1 MSSFFFIGYNHIMA
15 DDQIKNLK
23 LPPHSIE
30 AEQSLLGGLL
40 IDNSALDQ
48 INDIV
53 SPKDFYRQ
61 DHRLIFTHINEIL
74 NLDNPADVITVAES
88 LEKKSELASVGGIAY
103 LGSLAENM
111 PSVANI
117 RGYAK
122 IIRDNSV
129 LRNLISVGSDIV
141 EGAFSPQGKDAQA
154 LLDEMEQKIFSI
166 AELQSNRLGYKD
178 FQTVIADVVRGL
190 EERGQN
196 PGAINDVSTGFTDLD
211 KLTTGLK
218 RGELII
224 IAGRPSM
231 GKTALAMNIAESCAL
246 KEQKSVAIFS
256 MEMGSEQI
264 ATRLLG
270 AVAKVDQNKMR
281 TGELDENDWSEIA
294 DALGVLNEAPLFIDE
309 GSALNS
315 YELRARARRLH
326 RSTEGGLGLIVVD
339 YIQLMSPLGNIG
351 ENRATEISEISRSL
365 KSLAKELNVPVI
377 ALSQLNRNVDSRPD
391 KRPQMSDL
399 RESGAIEQDADVIM
413 FIYREEAYNPETLD
427 KGIAEIILAKQ
438 RNGPTGDVRL
448 TWVGEYTRF
457 ENYAN
462 PGYESGSGY

>member
-1 MSSFFFIGYNHIMA
+1 MA
-15 DDQIKNLK
+15 DAQIENLK

-48 INDIV
+48 VGDTI
-53 SPKDFYRQ
+53 SSKDFYRQ
-61 DHRLIFTHINEIL
+61 DHRLIFIHINDLI
-74 NLDNPADVITVAES
+74 NSDNPADVVTVAES
-88 LEKKSELASVGGIAY
+88 LEKNSELASIGGISY

-122 IIRDNSV
+122 IIRDNSI
-129 LRNLISVGSDIV
+129 LRNLITVGSEIV
-141 EGAFSPQGKDAQA
+141 EGAFLPKGKDAQQ
-154 LLDEMEQKIFSI
+154 LLDEMEAKLFSI
-166 AELQSNRLGYKD
+166 AEAQSNRLGYKD
-178 FQTVIADVVRGL
+178 FQKVIADVVRNL
-190 EERGQN
+190 EARGQN
-196 PGAINDVSTGFTDLD
+196 PETVTGISTGFVDLD
-211 KLTTGLK
+211 NLTTGLHG
-218 RGELII
+218 GELVI

-231 GKTALAMNIAESCAL
+231 GKTALAMNIAESCAVDQN
-246 KEQKSVAIFS
+246 KAVAIFS

-264 ATRLLG
+264 VTRLLG
-270 AVAKVDQNKMR
+270 SVAKVDQQKMR
-281 TGELDENDWSEIA
+281 TGKMDDDDWAKIA
-294 DALGVLNEAPLFIDE
+294 NGLGRLNEAPLFIDE

-315 YELRARARRLH
+315 YELRARARRLD
-326 RSTEGGLGLIVVD
+326 RSTEGGLGLIIVD
-339 YIQLMSPLGNIG
+339 YIQLMSPLGGPQG

-365 KSLAKELNVPVI
+365 KSLAKELNIPVI

-413 FIYREEAYNPETLD
+413 FIYRQVVYSKDPADE
-427 KGIAEIILAKQ
+427 GIAEIIVAKQ
-438 RNGPTGDVRL
+438 RNGPIGDVKL
-448 TWVGEYTRF
+448 TFVGEYTRF

-462 PGYESGSGY
+462 PGYEAGY

>member
-1 MSSFFFIGYNHIMA
+1 MA
-15 DDQIKNLK
+15 DAQIENLK

-48 INDIV
+48 VGDTI
-53 SPKDFYRQ
+53 SSKDFYRQ
-61 DHRLIFTHINEIL
+61 DHRLIFIHINDLI
-74 NLDNPADVITVAES
+74 NSSNPADVVTVAES
-88 LEKKSELASVGGIAY
+88 LEKNSELASIGGISY

-122 IIRDNSV
+122 IIRDNSI
-129 LRNLISVGSDIV
+129 LRNLITVGSEIV
-141 EGAFSPQGKDAQA
+141 EGAFLPKGKDAQQ
-154 LLDEMEQKIFSI
+154 LLDEMEAKLFSI
-166 AELQSNRLGYKD
+166 AEAQSNRLGYKD
-178 FQTVIADVVRGL
+178 FQKVIADVVRNL

-196 PGAINDVSTGFTDLD
+196 PETVTGLSTGFVDLD
-211 KLTTGLK
+211 NLTTGLHG
-218 RGELII
+218 GELVI

-231 GKTALAMNIAESCAL
+231 GKTALAMNIAESCAVDQN
-246 KEQKSVAIFS
+246 KAVAIFS

-264 ATRLLG
+264 VTRLLG
-270 AVAKVDQNKMR
+270 SVAKVDQQKMR
-281 TGELDENDWSEIA
+281 TGKMDDDDWAKIA
-294 DALGVLNEAPLFIDE
+294 NGLGRLNEAPLFIDE

-315 YELRARARRLH
+315 YELRARARRLD

-339 YIQLMSPLGNIG
+339 YIQLMSPLGGPQG

-365 KSLAKELNVPVI
+365 KSLAKELNIPVV

-413 FIYREEAYNPETLD
+413 FIYRQIVYSKDPADE
-427 KGIAEIILAKQ
+427 GIAEIIVAKQ
-438 RNGPTGDVRL
+438 RSGPIKDIKL
-448 TWVGEYTRF
+448 TFVGEYTRF

-462 PGYESGSGY
+462 PGYEAGY

>member
-61 DHRLIFTHINEIL
+61 DHRLIFTHINEII
-74 NLDNPADVITVAES
+74 NLDSPADVITVAES

-270 AVAKVDQNKMR
+270 SVAKVNQNKMR
-281 TGELDENDWSEIA
+281 TGELDDNDWAEIA
-294 DALGVLNEAPLFIDE
+294 NALGVLNEAPLFIDE

-326 RSTEGGLGLIVVD
+326 RSTEGGLGLIIVD

-413 FIYREEAYNPETLD
+413 FIYREEVYNPETLD
-427 KGIAEIILAKQ
+427 KGIADIILAKQ
-438 RNGPTGDVRL
+438 RSGPIGDVRL
-448 TWVGEYTRF
+448 TFVGEYTRF

-462 PGYESGSGY
+462 PGYESGY

>member
-1 MSSFFFIGYNHIMA
+1 MA

-48 INDIV
+48 VGDTI
-53 SPKDFYRQ
+53 SSKDFYRQ
-61 DHRLIFTHINEIL
+61 DHRLIFIHINDLI
-74 NLDNPADVITVAES
+74 NSSNPADVVTVAES
-88 LEKKSELASVGGIAY
+88 LEKNSELASIGGISY

-122 IIRDNSV
+122 IIRDNSI
-129 LRNLISVGSDIV
+129 LRNLITVGSEIV
-141 EGAFSPQGKDAQA
+141 EGAFLPKGKDAQQ
-154 LLDEMEQKIFSI
+154 LLDEMEAKLFSI
-166 AELQSNRLGYKD
+166 AEAQSNRLGYKD
-178 FQTVIADVVRGL
+178 FQKVIADVVRNL

-196 PGAINDVSTGFTDLD
+196 PETVTGLSTGFVDLD
-211 KLTTGLK
+211 NLTTGLHG
-218 RGELII
+218 GELVI

-231 GKTALAMNIAESCAL
+231 GKTALAMNIAESCAVDQN
-246 KEQKSVAIFS
+246 KAVAIFS

-264 ATRLLG
+264 VTRLLG
-270 AVAKVDQNKMR
+270 SVAKVDQQKMR
-281 TGELDENDWSEIA
+281 TGKMNEDDWAKIA
-294 DALGVLNEAPLFIDE
+294 DGLGRLNEAPLFIDE

-315 YELRARARRLH
+315 YELRARARRLD

-339 YIQLMSPLGNIG
+339 YIQLMSPLGGPQG

-365 KSLAKELNVPVI
+365 KSLAKELNIPVV

-413 FIYREEAYNPETLD
+413 FIYRQVVYSKDPADE
-427 KGIAEIILAKQ
+427 GIAEIIVAKQ
-438 RNGPTGDVRL
+438 RNGPIGDVKL
-448 TWVGEYTRF
+448 TFVGEHTRF

-462 PGYESGSGY
+462 PGYEAGY

>member
-1 MSSFFFIGYNHIMA
+1 MA

-48 INDIV
+48 VGDTI
-53 SPKDFYRQ
+53 SSKDFYRQ
-61 DHRLIFTHINEIL
+61 DHRLIFIHINDLI
-74 NLDNPADVITVAES
+74 NSDNPADVVTVAES
-88 LEKKSELASVGGIAY
+88 LEKNSELASIGRISY

-122 IIRDNSV
+122 IIRDNSI
-129 LRNLISVGSDIV
+129 LRNLITVGSEIV
-141 EGAFSPQGKDAQA
+141 EGAFLPKGKDAQQ
-154 LLDEMEQKIFSI
+154 LLDEMEAKLFSI
-166 AELQSNRLGYKD
+166 AEAQSNRLGYKD
-178 FQTVIADVVRGL
+178 FQKVIADVVRNL

-196 PGAINDVSTGFTDLD
+196 PETVTGLSTGFVDLD
-211 KLTTGLK
+211 NLTTGLHG
-218 RGELII
+218 GELVI

-231 GKTALAMNIAESCAL
+231 GKTALAMNIAESCAVDQN
-246 KEQKSVAIFS
+246 KAVAIFS

-264 ATRLLG
+264 VTRLLG
-270 AVAKVDQNKMR
+270 SVAKVDQQKMR
-281 TGELDENDWSEIA
+281 TGKMNEDDWAKIA
-294 DALGVLNEAPLFIDE
+294 DGLGRLNEAPLFIDE

-315 YELRARARRLH
+315 YELRARARRLD
-326 RSTEGGLGLIVVD
+326 RSIEGGLGLIIVD
-339 YIQLMSPLGNIG
+339 YIQLMSPLGGPQG

-365 KSLAKELNVPVI
+365 KSLAKELNIPVV

-413 FIYREEAYNPETLD
+413 FIYRQVVYSKDPADE
-427 KGIAEIILAKQ
+427 GIAEIIVAKQ
-438 RNGPTGDVRL
+438 RNGPIADIKL
-448 TWVGEYTRF
+448 TFVGEHTRF

-462 PGYESGSGY
+462 PGYEAGY

>member
-1 MSSFFFIGYNHIMA
+1 MA

-48 INDIV
+48 VGDTI
-53 SPKDFYRQ
+53 SSKDFYRQ
-61 DHRLIFTHINEIL
+61 DHRLIFIHINDLI
-74 NLDNPADVITVAES
+74 NSDNPADVVTVAES
-88 LEKKSELASVGGIAY
+88 LEKNSELASIGGISY

-122 IIRDNSV
+122 IIRDNSI
-129 LRNLISVGSDIV
+129 LRNLITVGSEIV
-141 EGAFSPQGKDAQA
+141 EGAFLPKGKDAQQ
-154 LLDEMEQKIFSI
+154 LLDEMEAKLFSI
-166 AELQSNRLGYKD
+166 AEAQSNRLGYKD
-178 FQTVIADVVRGL
+178 FQKVIADVVRNL

-196 PGAINDVSTGFTDLD
+196 PETVTGLSTGFVDLD
-211 KLTTGLK
+211 NLTTGLHG
-218 RGELII
+218 GELVI

-231 GKTALAMNIAESCAL
+231 GKTALAMNIAESCAVDQN
-246 KEQKSVAIFS
+246 KAVAIFS

-264 ATRLLG
+264 VTRLLG
-270 AVAKVDQNKMR
+270 SVAKVDQQKMR
-281 TGELDENDWSEIA
+281 TGKMNEDDWAKIA
-294 DALGVLNEAPLFIDE
+294 DGLGRLNEAPLFIDE

-315 YELRARARRLH
+315 YELRARARRLD
-326 RSTEGGLGLIVVD
+326 RSIEGGLGLIVVD
-339 YIQLMSPLGNIG
+339 YIQLMSPLGGPQG

-365 KSLAKELNVPVI
+365 KSLAKELNIPVI

-413 FIYREEAYNPETLD
+413 FIYRQIVYSKDPADE
-427 KGIAEIILAKQ
+427 GIAEIIVAKQ
-438 RNGPTGDVRL
+438 RSGPIEDIKL
-448 TWVGEYTRF
+448 TFVGEHTRF

-462 PGYESGSGY
+462 PGYEAGY

>member
-1 MSSFFFIGYNHIMA
+1 MA
-15 DDQIKNLK
+15 DAQIENLK

-48 INDIV
+48 VGDTI
-53 SPKDFYRQ
+53 SSKDFYRQ
-61 DHRLIFTHINEIL
+61 DHRLIFIHINDLI
-74 NLDNPADVITVAES
+74 NSDNPADVVTVAES
-88 LEKKSELASVGGIAY
+88 LEKNSELASIGGISY

-122 IIRDNSV
+122 IIRDNSI
-129 LRNLISVGSDIV
+129 LRNLITVGSEIV
-141 EGAFSPQGKDAQA
+141 EGAFLPKGKDAQQ
-154 LLDEMEQKIFSI
+154 LLDEMEAKLFSI
-166 AELQSNRLGYKD
+166 AEAQSNRLGYKD
-178 FQTVIADVVRGL
+178 FQKVIADVVRNL

-196 PGAINDVSTGFTDLD
+196 PETVTGLSTGFVDLD
-211 KLTTGLK
+211 NLTTGLHG
-218 RGELII
+218 GELVI

-231 GKTALAMNIAESCAL
+231 GKTALAMNIAESCAVDQN
-246 KEQKSVAIFS
+246 KAVAIFS

-264 ATRLLG
+264 VTRLLG
-270 AVAKVDQNKMR
+270 SVAKVDQQKMR
-281 TGELDENDWSEIA
+281 TGKMDEDDWAKIA
-294 DALGVLNEAPLFIDE
+294 DGLGRLNEAPLFIDE

-315 YELRARARRLH
+315 YELRARARRLD

-339 YIQLMSPLGNIG
+339 YIQLMSPLGGPQG

-365 KSLAKELNVPVI
+365 KSLAKELNIPVV

-413 FIYREEAYNPETLD
+413 FIYRQVVYSKDPADE
-427 KGIAEIILAKQ
+427 GIAEIIVAKQ
-438 RNGPTGDVRL
+438 RNGPIGDVKL
-448 TWVGEYTRF
+448 TFVGEHTRF

-462 PGYESGSGY
+462 PGYEAGY

>member
-1 MSSFFFIGYNHIMA
+1 MA
-15 DDQIKNLK
+15 DAQIENLK

-48 INDIV
+48 VGDTI
-53 SPKDFYRQ
+53 SSKDFYRQ
-61 DHRLIFTHINEIL
+61 DHRLIFIHINDLI
-74 NLDNPADVITVAES
+74 NSDNPADVITVAES
-88 LEKKSELASVGGIAY
+88 LEKNSELASIGGISY

-122 IIRDNSV
+122 IIRDNSI
-129 LRNLISVGSDIV
+129 LRNLITVGSEIV
-141 EGAFSPQGKDAQA
+141 EGAFLPKGKDAQQ
-154 LLDEMEQKIFSI
+154 LLDEMEAKLFSI
-166 AELQSNRLGYKD
+166 AEAQSNRLGYKD
-178 FQTVIADVVRGL
+178 FQKVIADVVRNL

-196 PGAINDVSTGFTDLD
+196 PETVTGLSTGFVDLD
-211 KLTTGLK
+211 NLTTGLHG
-218 RGELII
+218 GELVI

-231 GKTALAMNIAESCAL
+231 GKTALAMNIAESCAVDQN
-246 KEQKSVAIFS
+246 KAVAIFS

-264 ATRLLG
+264 VTRLLG
-270 AVAKVDQNKMR
+270 SVAKVDQQKMR
-281 TGELDENDWSEIA
+281 TGKMDDDDWAKIA
-294 DALGVLNEAPLFIDE
+294 DGLGRLNEAPLFIDE

-315 YELRARARRLH
+315 YELRARARRLD
-326 RSTEGGLGLIVVD
+326 RSTERGLGLIVVD
-339 YIQLMSPLGNIG
+339 YIQLMSPLGGPQG

-365 KSLAKELNVPVI
+365 KSLAKELNIPVV

-413 FIYREEAYNPETLD
+413 FIYRQVVYSKDPADE
-427 KGIAEIILAKQ
+427 GIAEIIVAKQ
-438 RNGPTGDVRL
+438 RNGPIGDVKL
-448 TWVGEYTRF
+448 TFVGEYTRF

-462 PGYESGSGY
+462 PGYEAGY

>member
-1 MSSFFFIGYNHIMA
+1 MA
-15 DDQIKNLK
+15 DAQIENLK

-48 INDIV
+48 VGDTI
-53 SPKDFYRQ
+53 SSKDFYRQ
-61 DHRLIFTHINEIL
+61 DHRLIFIHINDLI
-74 NLDNPADVITVAES
+74 NSDNPADVVTVAES
-88 LEKKSELASVGGIAY
+88 LEKNSELASVGGISY

-122 IIRDNSV
+122 IIRDNSI
-129 LRNLISVGSDIV
+129 LRNLITVGSEIV
-141 EGAFSPQGKDAQA
+141 EGAFLPKGKDAQQ
-154 LLDEMEQKIFSI
+154 LLDEMEAKLFSI
-166 AELQSNRLGYKD
+166 AEAQSNRLGYKD
-178 FQTVIADVVRGL
+178 FQKVIADVVRNL
-190 EERGQN
+190 EARGQN
-196 PGAINDVSTGFTDLD
+196 PETVTGISTGFVDLD
-211 KLTTGLK
+211 NLTTGLHG
-218 RGELII
+218 GELVI

-231 GKTALAMNIAESCAL
+231 GKTALAMNIAESCAVDQN
-246 KEQKSVAIFS
+246 KAVAIFS

-264 ATRLLG
+264 VTRLLG
-270 AVAKVDQNKMR
+270 SVAKVDQQKMR
-281 TGELDENDWSEIA
+281 TGKMDDDDWAKIA
-294 DALGVLNEAPLFIDE
+294 NGLGRLNEAPLFIDE

-315 YELRARARRLH
+315 YELRARARRLD

-339 YIQLMSPLGNIG
+339 YIQLMSPLGGPQG

-365 KSLAKELNVPVI
+365 KSLAKELNLPVV

-413 FIYREEAYNPETLD
+413 FIYRQVVYSKDPADE
-427 KGIAEIILAKQ
+427 GIAEIIVAKQ
-438 RNGPTGDVRL
+438 RNGPIGDVKL
-448 TWVGEYTRF
+448 TFVGEYTRF

-462 PGYESGSGY
+462 PGYEAGY

>member
-1 MSSFFFIGYNHIMA
+1 MA
-15 DDQIKNLK
+15 DAQIENLK

-48 INDIV
+48 VGDTI
-53 SPKDFYRQ
+53 SSKDFYRQ
-61 DHRLIFTHINEIL
+61 DHRLIFIHINDLI
-74 NLDNPADVITVAES
+74 NSDNPADVVTVAES
-88 LEKKSELASVGGIAY
+88 LEKNSELASIGGISY

-122 IIRDNSV
+122 IIRDNSI
-129 LRNLISVGSDIV
+129 LRNLITVGSEIV
-141 EGAFSPQGKDAQA
+141 EGAFLPKGKDAQQ
-154 LLDEMEQKIFSI
+154 LLDEMEAKLFSI
-166 AELQSNRLGYKD
+166 AEAQSNRLGYKD
-178 FQTVIADVVRGL
+178 FQKVIADVVRNL

-196 PGAINDVSTGFTDLD
+196 PETVTGLSTGFVDLD
-211 KLTTGLK
+211 NLTTGLHG
-218 RGELII
+218 GELVI

-231 GKTALAMNIAESCAL
+231 GKTALAMNIAESCAVDQN
-246 KEQKSVAIFS
+246 KAVAIFS

-264 ATRLLG
+264 VTRLLG
-270 AVAKVDQNKMR
+270 SVAKVDQQKMR
-281 TGELDENDWSEIA
+281 TGKMDDDDWAKIA
-294 DALGVLNEAPLFIDE
+294 NGLGRLNEAPLFIDE

-315 YELRARARRLH
+315 YELRARARRLD

-339 YIQLMSPLGNIG
+339 YIQLMSPLGGPQG

-365 KSLAKELNVPVI
+365 KSLAKELNIPVV

-413 FIYREEAYNPETLD
+413 FIYRQVVYSKDPADE
-427 KGIAEIILAKQ
+427 GIAEIIVAKQ
-438 RNGPTGDVRL
+438 RNGPIGDIKL
-448 TWVGEYTRF
+448 TFVGEHTRF

-462 PGYESGSGY
+462 PGYEAGY

>member
-1 MSSFFFIGYNHIMA
+1 MA
-15 DDQIKNLK
+15 DAQIENLK

-48 INDIV
+48 VGDTI
-53 SPKDFYRQ
+53 SSKDFYRQ
-61 DHRLIFTHINEIL
+61 DHRLIFIHINDLI
-74 NLDNPADVITVAES
+74 NSDNPADVVTVAES
-88 LEKKSELASVGGIAY
+88 LEKNSELASIGGISY

-122 IIRDNSV
+122 IIRDNSI
-129 LRNLISVGSDIV
+129 LRNLITVGSEIV
-141 EGAFSPQGKDAQA
+141 EGAFLPKGKDAQQ
-154 LLDEMEQKIFSI
+154 LLDEMEAKLFSI
-166 AELQSNRLGYKD
+166 AEAQSNRLGYKD
-178 FQTVIADVVRGL
+178 FQKVIADVVRNL

-196 PGAINDVSTGFTDLD
+196 PETVTGISTGFVDLD
-211 KLTTGLK
+211 NLTTGLHG
-218 RGELII
+218 GELVI

-231 GKTALAMNIAESCAL
+231 GKTALAMNIAESCAVDQN
-246 KEQKSVAIFS
+246 KAVAIFS

-264 ATRLLG
+264 VTRLLG
-270 AVAKVDQNKMR
+270 SVAKVDQQKMR
-281 TGELDENDWSEIA
+281 TGKMDDDDWAKIA
-294 DALGVLNEAPLFIDE
+294 NGLGRLNEAPLFIDE

-315 YELRARARRLH
+315 YELRARARRLD
-326 RSTEGGLGLIVVD
+326 RSIEGGLGLIVVD
-339 YIQLMSPLGNIG
+339 YIQLMSPLGGPQG

-365 KSLAKELNVPVI
+365 KSLAKELNIPVV

-391 KRPQMSDL
+391 KIPQMSDL

-413 FIYREEAYNPETLD
+413 FIYRQVVYSKDPADE
-427 KGIAEIILAKQ
+427 GIAEIIVAKQ
-438 RNGPTGDVRL
+438 RNGPIGDVKL
-448 TWVGEYTRF
+448 TFVGEHTRF

-462 PGYESGSGY
+462 PGYDEAGY

>member
-1 MSSFFFIGYNHIMA
+1 MA
-15 DDQIKNLK
+15 DAQIENLK

-48 INDIV
+48 VGDTI
-53 SPKDFYRQ
+53 SSKDFYRQ
-61 DHRLIFTHINEIL
+61 DHRLIFIHINDLI
-74 NLDNPADVITVAES
+74 NSDNPADVVTVAES
-88 LEKKSELASVGGIAY
+88 LEKNSELASIGGISY

-122 IIRDNSV
+122 IIRDNSI
-129 LRNLISVGSDIV
+129 LRNLITVGSEIV
-141 EGAFSPQGKDAQA
+141 EGAFLPKGKDAQQ
-154 LLDEMEQKIFSI
+154 LLDEMEAKLFSI
-166 AELQSNRLGYKD
+166 AEAQSNRLGYKD
-178 FQTVIADVVRGL
+178 FQKVIADVVRNL

-196 PGAINDVSTGFTDLD
+196 PETVTGLSTGFVDLD
-211 KLTTGLK
+211 NLTTGLHG
-218 RGELII
+218 GELVI

-231 GKTALAMNIAESCAL
+231 GKTALAMNIAESCAVDQN
-246 KEQKSVAIFS
+246 KAVAIFS

-264 ATRLLG
+264 VTRLLG
-270 AVAKVDQNKMR
+270 SVAKVDQQKMR
-281 TGELDENDWSEIA
+281 TGKMDDDDWAKIA
-294 DALGVLNEAPLFIDE
+294 NGLGRLNEAPIFIDE

-315 YELRARARRLH
+315 YELRARARRLD
-326 RSTEGGLGLIVVD
+326 RSIEGGLGLIVVD
-339 YIQLMSPLGNIG
+339 YIQLMSPLGGPQG

-365 KSLAKELNVPVI
+365 KSLAKELNIPVV

-391 KRPQMSDL
+391 KIPQMSDL

-413 FIYREEAYNPETLD
+413 FIYRQVVYSKDPADE
-427 KGIAEIILAKQ
+427 GIAEIIVAKQ
-438 RNGPTGDVRL
+438 RNGPIADIKL
-448 TWVGEYTRF
+448 TFVGEHTRF

-462 PGYESGSGY
+462 PGYDEAGY

>member
-1 MSSFFFIGYNHIMA
+1 MA

-48 INDIV
+48 VGDTI
-53 SPKDFYRQ
+53 SSKDFYRQ
-61 DHRLIFTHINEIL
+61 DHRLIFIHINDLI
-74 NLDNPADVITVAES
+74 NSDNPADVVTVAES
-88 LEKKSELASVGGIAY
+88 LEKNSELASIGGISY

-122 IIRDNSV
+122 IIRDNSI
-129 LRNLISVGSDIV
+129 LRNLITVGSEIV
-141 EGAFSPQGKDAQA
+141 EGAFLPKGKDAQQ
-154 LLDEMEQKIFSI
+154 LLDEMEAKLFSI
-166 AELQSNRLGYKD
+166 AEAQSNRLGYKD
-178 FQTVIADVVRGL
+178 FQKVIADVVRNL

-196 PGAINDVSTGFTDLD
+196 PETVTGLSTGFVDLD
-211 KLTTGLK
+211 NLTTGLHG
-218 RGELII
+218 GELVI

-231 GKTALAMNIAESCAL
+231 GKTALAMNIAESCAVDQN
-246 KEQKSVAIFS
+246 KAVAIFS

-264 ATRLLG
+264 VTRLLG
-270 AVAKVDQNKMR
+270 SVAKVDQQKMR
-281 TGELDENDWSEIA
+281 TGKMDDDDWAKIA
-294 DALGVLNEAPLFIDE
+294 NGLGRLNEAPLFIDE

-315 YELRARARRLH
+315 YELRARARRLD
-326 RSTEGGLGLIVVD
+326 RSIEGGLGLIVVD
-339 YIQLMSPLGNIG
+339 YIQLMSALGGQQG

-365 KSLAKELNVPVI
+365 KSLAKELNVPVV

-413 FIYREEAYNPETLD
+413 FIYRDEVYNPDSAD

-438 RNGPTGDVRL
+438 RSGPIGTVKL
-448 TWVGEYTRF
+448 TFVGEFTRF

-462 PGYESGSGY
+462 PGYESPGY

>member
-1 MSSFFFIGYNHIMA
+1 MA

-23 LPPHSIE
+23 LPPHSVE

-48 INDIV
+48 VADTI
-53 SPKDFYRQ
+53 SSKDFYRQ
-61 DHRLIFTHINEIL
+61 DHRQIFIHIINLINSS
-74 NLDNPADVITVAES
+74 NPADVITVAES
-88 LEKKSELASVGGIAY
+88 LEKNSELTSAGGIAY

-122 IIRDNSV
+122 IIRDNSI
-129 LRNLISVGSDIV
+129 LRNLITVGSDIV
-141 EGAFSPQGKDAQA
+141 EGAFLPKGKDAQQ
-154 LLDEMEQKIFSI
+154 LLDEMEAKLFAI
-166 AELQSNRLGYKD
+166 AESESNRLGYKD
-178 FQTVIADVVRGL
+178 FQAVIAQVVRDL

-196 PGAINDVSTGFTDLD
+196 PGTVTGLSTGFTDLD
-211 KLTTGLK
+211 NLTTGLHG
-218 RGELII
+218 GELII
-224 IAGRPSM
+224 VAGRPSM
-231 GKTALAMNIAESCAL
+231 GKTALAMNIAEACGVDQNKA
-246 KEQKSVAIFS
+246 VAIFS

-264 ATRLLG
+264 VTRLLG
-270 AVAKVDQNKMR
+270 AVSKVNQQKMR
-281 TGELDENDWSEIA
+281 TGKMDDDDWAKIA
-294 DALGVLNEAPLFIDE
+294 DGLGRLNEAPLFIDE

-339 YIQLMSPLGNIG
+339 YIQLMSALGGQQG

-365 KSLAKELNVPVI
+365 KSLAKELNVPVV

-413 FIYREEAYNPETLD
+413 FIYRDEVYNPESAD

-438 RNGPTGDVRL
+438 RSGPIGTVKL
-448 TWVGEYTRF
+448 TFVGEFTRF

-462 PGYESGSGY
+462 PGYESPGY

>member
-1 MSSFFFIGYNHIMA
+1 MA
-15 DDQIKNLK
+15 DAQIENLK

-48 INDIV
+48 VGDTI
-53 SPKDFYRQ
+53 SSKDFYRQ
-61 DHRLIFTHINEIL
+61 DHRLIFIHINDLI
-74 NLDNPADVITVAES
+74 NLDNPADVVTVAES
-88 LEKKSELASVGGIAY
+88 LEKNSELASIGGISY

-122 IIRDNSV
+122 IIRDNSI
-129 LRNLISVGSDIV
+129 LRNLITVGSEIV
-141 EGAFSPQGKDAQA
+141 EGAFLPKGKDAQQ
-154 LLDEMEQKIFSI
+154 LLDEMEAKLFSI
-166 AELQSNRLGYKD
+166 AEAQSNRLGYKD
-178 FQTVIADVVRGL
+178 FQKVITDVVRNL
-190 EERGQN
+190 EARGQN
-196 PGAINDVSTGFTDLD
+196 PETVTGLSTGFVDLD
-211 KLTTGLK
+211 NLTTGLHG
-218 RGELII
+218 GELVI

-231 GKTALAMNIAESCAL
+231 GKTALAMNIAESCAVDQN
-246 KEQKSVAIFS
+246 KAVAIFS

-264 ATRLLG
+264 VTRLLG
-270 AVAKVDQNKMR
+270 SVAKVDQQKMR
-281 TGELDENDWSEIA
+281 TGKMDDDDWAKIA
-294 DALGVLNEAPLFIDE
+294 NGLGRLNEAPLFIDE

-315 YELRARARRLH
+315 YELRARARRLD
-326 RSTEGGLGLIVVD
+326 RSIEGGLGLIVVD
-339 YIQLMSPLGNIG
+339 YIQLMSPLGGPQG

-365 KSLAKELNVPVI
+365 KSLAKELNIPVV

-413 FIYREEAYNPETLD
+413 FIYRQVVYSKDPADE
-427 KGIAEIILAKQ
+427 GIAEIIVAKQ
-438 RNGPTGDVRL
+438 RNGPIGDVKL
-448 TWVGEYTRF
+448 TFVGEYTRF

-462 PGYESGSGY
+462 PGYEAGY

>member
-1 MSSFFFIGYNHIMA
+1 MA
-15 DDQIKNLK
+15 DAQIENLK

-48 INDIV
+48 VGDTI
-53 SPKDFYRQ
+53 SSKDFYRQ
-61 DHRLIFTHINEIL
+61 DHRLIFIHINDLI
-74 NLDNPADVITVAES
+74 NLDNPADVVTVAES
-88 LEKKSELASVGGIAY
+88 LEKNSELASIGGISY

-122 IIRDNSV
+122 IIRDNSI
-129 LRNLISVGSDIV
+129 LRNLITVGSEIV
-141 EGAFSPQGKDAQA
+141 EGAFLPKGKDAQQ
-154 LLDEMEQKIFSI
+154 LLDEMEAKLFSI
-166 AELQSNRLGYKD
+166 AEAQSNRLGYKD
-178 FQTVIADVVRGL
+178 FQKVIADVVRNL

-196 PGAINDVSTGFTDLD
+196 PETVTGLSTGFVDLD
-211 KLTTGLK
+211 NLTTGLHG
-218 RGELII
+218 GELVI

-231 GKTALAMNIAESCAL
+231 GKTALAMNIAESCAVDQN
-246 KEQKSVAIFS
+246 KAVAIFS

-264 ATRLLG
+264 VTRLLG
-270 AVAKVDQNKMR
+270 SVAKVDQQKMR
-281 TGELDENDWSEIA
+281 TGKMDDDDWAKIA
-294 DALGVLNEAPLFIDE
+294 NGLGRLNEAPLFIDE

-315 YELRARARRLH
+315 YELRARARRLD

-339 YIQLMSPLGNIG
+339 YIQLMSPLGGPQG

-365 KSLAKELNVPVI
+365 KSLAKELNIPVV

-413 FIYREEAYNPETLD
+413 FIYRQVVYSKDPADE
-427 KGIAEIILAKQ
+427 GIAEIIVAKQ
-438 RNGPTGDVRL
+438 RNGPIGDVKL
-448 TWVGEYTRF
+448 TFVGEYTRF

-462 PGYESGSGY
+462 PGYEAGY

>member
-1 MSSFFFIGYNHIMA
+1 MA
-15 DDQIKNLK
+15 DAQIENLK

-48 INDIV
+48 VGDTI
-53 SPKDFYRQ
+53 SSKDFYRQ
-61 DHRLIFTHINEIL
+61 DHRLIFIHINDLI
-74 NLDNPADVITVAES
+74 NSDSPADVVTVAES
-88 LEKKSELASVGGIAY
+88 LEKNSELASIGGISY

-122 IIRDNSV
+122 IIRDNSI
-129 LRNLISVGSDIV
+129 LRNLITVGSEIV
-141 EGAFSPQGKDAQA
+141 EGAFLPKGKDAQQ
-154 LLDEMEQKIFSI
+154 LLDEMEAKLFSI
-166 AELQSNRLGYKD
+166 AEAQSNRLGYKD
-178 FQTVIADVVRGL
+178 FQKVIADVVRNL

-196 PGAINDVSTGFTDLD
+196 PETVTGISTGFVDLD
-211 KLTTGLK
+211 NLTTGLHG
-218 RGELII
+218 GELVI

-231 GKTALAMNIAESCAL
+231 GKTALAMNIAESCAVDQN
-246 KEQKSVAIFS
+246 KAVAIFS

-264 ATRLLG
+264 VTRLLG
-270 AVAKVDQNKMR
+270 SVAKVDQQKMR
-281 TGELDENDWSEIA
+281 TGKMDDDDWAKIA
-294 DALGVLNEAPLFIDE
+294 NGLGRLNEAPLFIDE

-315 YELRARARRLH
+315 YELRARARRLD
-326 RSTEGGLGLIVVD
+326 RSIEGGLGLIVVD
-339 YIQLMSPLGNIG
+339 YIQLMSPLGGPQG

-365 KSLAKELNVPVI
+365 KSLAKELNIPVV

-413 FIYREEAYNPETLD
+413 FIYRQVVYSKDPADE
-427 KGIAEIILAKQ
+427 GIAEIIVAKQ
-438 RNGPTGDVRL
+438 RNGPIGDVKL
-448 TWVGEYTRF
+448 TFVGEYTRF

-462 PGYESGSGY
+462 PGYEAGY

>member
-1 MSSFFFIGYNHIMA
+1 MA
-15 DDQIKNLK
+15 DAQIENLK

-48 INDIV
+48 VGDTI
-53 SPKDFYRQ
+53 SSKDFYRQ
-61 DHRLIFTHINEIL
+61 DHRLIFIHINDLI
-74 NLDNPADVITVAES
+74 NSDNPADVVTVAES
-88 LEKKSELASVGGIAY
+88 LEKNSELASIGGISY

-122 IIRDNSV
+122 IIRDNSI
-129 LRNLISVGSDIV
+129 LRNLITVGSEIV
-141 EGAFSPQGKDAQA
+141 EGAFLPKGKDAQQ
-154 LLDEMEQKIFSI
+154 LLDEMEAKLFSI
-166 AELQSNRLGYKD
+166 AEAQSNRLGYKD
-178 FQTVIADVVRGL
+178 FQKVIADVVRNL

-196 PGAINDVSTGFTDLD
+196 PETVTGISTGFVDLD
-211 KLTTGLK
+211 NLTTGLHG
-218 RGELII
+218 GELVI

-231 GKTALAMNIAESCAL
+231 GKTALAMNIAESCAVDQN
-246 KEQKSVAIFS
+246 KAVAIFS

-264 ATRLLG
+264 VTRLLG
-270 AVAKVDQNKMR
+270 SVAKVDQQKMR
-281 TGELDENDWSEIA
+281 TGKMNEDDWAKIA
-294 DALGVLNEAPLFIDE
+294 NGLGRLNEAPIFIDE

-315 YELRARARRLH
+315 YELRARARRLD

-339 YIQLMSPLGNIG
+339 YIQLMSPLGGPQG

-365 KSLAKELNVPVI
+365 KSLAKELNIPVV

-413 FIYREEAYNPETLD
+413 FIYRQVVYSKDPADE
-427 KGIAEIILAKQ
+427 GIAEIIVAKQ
-438 RNGPTGDVRL
+438 RSGPIEDIKL
-448 TWVGEYTRF
+448 TFVGEHTRF

-462 PGYESGSGY
+462 PGYEAGY

>member
-1 MSSFFFIGYNHIMA
+1 MA
-15 DDQIKNLK
+15 DAQIENLK

-48 INDIV
+48 VGDTI
-53 SPKDFYRQ
+53 SSKDFYRQ
-61 DHRLIFTHINEIL
+61 DHRLIFIHINDLI
-74 NLDNPADVITVAES
+74 NSDNPADVVTVAES
-88 LEKKSELASVGGIAY
+88 LEKNSELASIGGISY

-122 IIRDNSV
+122 IIRDNSI
-129 LRNLISVGSDIV
+129 LRNLITVGSEIV
-141 EGAFSPQGKDAQA
+141 EGAFLPKGKDAQQ
-154 LLDEMEQKIFSI
+154 LLDEMEAKLFSI
-166 AELQSNRLGYKD
+166 AEAQSNRLGYKD
-178 FQTVIADVVRGL
+178 FQKVIADVVRNL

-196 PGAINDVSTGFTDLD
+196 PETVTGISTGFVDLD
-211 KLTTGLK
+211 NLTTGLHG
-218 RGELII
+218 GELVI

-231 GKTALAMNIAESCAL
+231 GKTALAMNIAESCAVDQN
-246 KEQKSVAIFS
+246 KAVAIFS

-264 ATRLLG
+264 VTRLLG
-270 AVAKVDQNKMR
+270 SVAKVDQQKMR
-281 TGELDENDWSEIA
+281 TGKMDDDDWAKIA
-294 DALGVLNEAPLFIDE
+294 NGLGRLNEAPIFIDE

-315 YELRARARRLH
+315 YELRARARRLD

-339 YIQLMSPLGNIG
+339 YIQLMSPLGGPQG

-365 KSLAKELNVPVI
+365 KSLAKELNIPVV

-413 FIYREEAYNPETLD
+413 FIYRQVVYSKDPADE
-427 KGIAEIILAKQ
+427 GIAEIIVAKQ
-438 RNGPTGDVRL
+438 RSGPIEDIKL
-448 TWVGEYTRF
+448 TFVGEHTRF

-462 PGYESGSGY
+462 PGYEAGY

>member
-1 MSSFFFIGYNHIMA
+1 
-15 DDQIKNLK
+15 
-23 LPPHSIE
+23 
-30 AEQSLLGGLL
+30 
-40 IDNSALDQ
+40 
-48 INDIV
+48 
-53 SPKDFYRQ
+53 
-61 DHRLIFTHINEIL
+61 
-74 NLDNPADVITVAES
+74 
-88 LEKKSELASVGGIAY
+88 
-103 LGSLAENM
+103 M

-154 LLDEMEQKIFSI
+154 LLDEMEQKLFSI
-166 AELQSNRLGYKD
+166 AELESNRLGYKD
-178 FQTVIADVVRGL
+178 FQTVIADVVRSL
-190 EERGQN
+190 EEKGQN

-246 KEQKSVAIFS
+246 KEKKSVAIFS

-270 AVAKVDQNKMR
+270 SVAKVNQNKMR
-281 TGELDENDWSEIA
+281 TGELDENDWTEIA
-294 DALGVLNEAPLFIDE
+294 DALGKLNEAPLFIDE

-326 RSTEGGLGLIVVD
+326 RSTEGGLGLIIVD
-339 YIQLMSPLGNIG
+339 YIQLMSPLGNING
-351 ENRATEISEISRSL
+351 ENRATEISEVSRSL

-413 FIYREEAYNPETLD
+413 FIYREEVYNPDTLD
-427 KGIAEIILAKQ
+427 KGIADIILAKQ
-438 RNGPTGDVRL
+438 RSGPIGDVRL
-448 TWVGEYTRF
+448 TFVGEYTRF

-462 PGYESGSGY
+462 PGYESGY

>member
-1 MSSFFFIGYNHIMA
+1 MA

-40 IDNSALDQ
+40 IDNTALDQ
-48 INDIV
+48 VADTI
-53 SPKDFYRQ
+53 SSKDFYRQ
-61 DHRLIFTHINEIL
+61 DHRLIFIHIT
-74 NLDNPADVITVAES
+74 NLVNISSPADVITVAES
-88 LEKKSELASVGGIAY
+88 LEKNSELASTGGIAY
-103 LGSLAENM
+103 LGNLAENM

-122 IIRDNSV
+122 IIRDNSI
-129 LRNLISVGSDIV
+129 LRNLITVGSDIV
-141 EGAFSPQGKDAQA
+141 EGAFLPKGKDAQQ
-154 LLDEMEQKIFSI
+154 LLDEMEAKLFAI
-166 AELQSNRLGYKD
+166 AESESNRLGYKD
-178 FQTVIADVVRGL
+178 FQAVIAQVVRDL

-196 PGAINDVSTGFTDLD
+196 PGTVTGLSTGFTDLD
-211 KLTTGLK
+211 NLTTGLHG
-218 RGELII
+218 GELVIV
-224 IAGRPSM
+224 AGRPSM
-231 GKTALAMNIAESCAL
+231 GKTALAMNIAEACGVDQNKA
-246 KEQKSVAIFS
+246 VAIFS

-264 ATRLLG
+264 VTRLLG
-270 AVAKVDQNKMR
+270 AVSKVNQQKMR
-281 TGELDENDWSEIA
+281 TGKMDEDDWAKIA
-294 DALGVLNEAPLFIDE
+294 DGLGRLNEAPLFIDE

-339 YIQLMSPLGNIG
+339 YIQLMSALGGQG

-365 KSLAKELNVPVI
+365 KSLAKELNVPVV

-413 FIYREEAYNPETLD
+413 FIYRDEVYNPDSPD

-438 RNGPTGDVRL
+438 RSGPIGTVKL
-448 TWVGEYTRF
+448 TFVGEFTRF

-462 PGYESGSGY
+462 PGYESGY

>member
-1 MSSFFFIGYNHIMA
+1 MA
-15 DDQIKNLK
+15 DAQIENLK

-48 INDIV
+48 VGDTI
-53 SPKDFYRQ
+53 SSKDFYRQ
-61 DHRLIFTHINEIL
+61 DHRLIFIHINDLI
-74 NLDNPADVITVAES
+74 NSSNPADVVTVAES
-88 LEKKSELASVGGIAY
+88 LEKNSELASIGGISY

-122 IIRDNSV
+122 IIRDNSI
-129 LRNLISVGSDIV
+129 LRNLITVGSEIV
-141 EGAFSPQGKDAQA
+141 EGAFLPKGKDAQQ
-154 LLDEMEQKIFSI
+154 LLDEMEAKLFSI
-166 AELQSNRLGYKD
+166 AEAQSNRLGYKD
-178 FQTVIADVVRGL
+178 FQKVIADVVRNL

-196 PGAINDVSTGFTDLD
+196 PETVTGLSTGFVDLD
-211 KLTTGLK
+211 NLTTGLHG
-218 RGELII
+218 GELVI

-231 GKTALAMNIAESCAL
+231 GKTALAMNIAESCAVDQN
-246 KEQKSVAIFS
+246 KAVAIFS

-264 ATRLLG
+264 VTRLLG
-270 AVAKVDQNKMR
+270 SVAKVDQQKMR
-281 TGELDENDWSEIA
+281 TGKMDDDDWAKIA
-294 DALGVLNEAPLFIDE
+294 NGLGRLNEAPLFIDE

-315 YELRARARRLH
+315 YELRARARRLD
-326 RSTEGGLGLIVVD
+326 RSIEGGLGLIVVD
-339 YIQLMSPLGNIG
+339 YIQLMSPLGGPQG

-365 KSLAKELNVPVI
+365 KSLAKELNIPVV

-413 FIYREEAYNPETLD
+413 FIYRQVVYSKDPADE
-427 KGIAEIILAKQ
+427 GIAEIIVAKQ
-438 RNGPTGDVRL
+438 RNGPIGDVKL
-448 TWVGEYTRF
+448 TFVGEHTRF

-462 PGYESGSGY
+462 PGYDEAGY

>member
-1 MSSFFFIGYNHIMA
+1 MA
-15 DDQIKNLK
+15 DAQIENLK

-48 INDIV
+48 VGDTI
-53 SPKDFYRQ
+53 SSKDFYRQ
-61 DHRLIFTHINEIL
+61 DHRLIFIHINDLI
-74 NLDNPADVITVAES
+74 NSDNPADVVTVAES
-88 LEKKSELASVGGIAY
+88 LEKNSELASIGGISY

-122 IIRDNSV
+122 IIRDNSI
-129 LRNLISVGSDIV
+129 LRNLITVGSEIV
-141 EGAFSPQGKDAQA
+141 EGAFLPKGKDAQQ
-154 LLDEMEQKIFSI
+154 LLDEMEAKLFSI
-166 AELQSNRLGYKD
+166 AEAQSNRLGYKD
-178 FQTVIADVVRGL
+178 FQKVIADVVRNL

-196 PGAINDVSTGFTDLD
+196 PETVTGLSTGFVDLD
-211 KLTTGLK
+211 NLTTGLHS
-218 RGELII
+218 GELVI

-231 GKTALAMNIAESCAL
+231 GKTALAMNIAESCAVDQN
-246 KEQKSVAIFS
+246 KAVAIFS

-264 ATRLLG
+264 VTRLLG
-270 AVAKVDQNKMR
+270 SVAKVDQQKMR
-281 TGELDENDWSEIA
+281 TGKMDEDDWAKIA
-294 DALGVLNEAPLFIDE
+294 DGLGRLNEAPLFIDE

-315 YELRARARRLH
+315 YELRARARRLD

-339 YIQLMSPLGNIG
+339 YIQLMSPLGGQQG

-365 KSLAKELNVPVI
+365 KSLAKELNIPVV

-399 RESGAIEQDADVIM
+399 RESGAIEQDADIIM
-413 FIYREEAYNPETLD
+413 FIYRQVVYSKDPADE
-427 KGIAEIILAKQ
+427 GIAEIIVAKQ
-438 RNGPTGDVRL
+438 RNGPIGDVKL
-448 TWVGEYTRF
+448 TFVGEHTRF

-462 PGYESGSGY
+462 PGYEAGY

>member
-1 MSSFFFIGYNHIMA
+1 MA
-15 DDQIKNLK
+15 DAQIENLK

-48 INDIV
+48 VGDTI
-53 SPKDFYRQ
+53 SSKDFYRQ
-61 DHRLIFTHINEIL
+61 DHRLIFIHINDLI
-74 NLDNPADVITVAES
+74 NSSNPADVVTVAES
-88 LEKKSELASVGGIAY
+88 LEKNSELASIGGISY

-122 IIRDNSV
+122 IIRDNSI
-129 LRNLISVGSDIV
+129 LRNLITVGSEIV
-141 EGAFSPQGKDAQA
+141 EGAFLPKGKDAQQ
-154 LLDEMEQKIFSI
+154 LLDEMEAKLFSI
-166 AELQSNRLGYKD
+166 AEAQSNRLGYKD
-178 FQTVIADVVRGL
+178 FQKVIADVVRNL

-196 PGAINDVSTGFTDLD
+196 PETVTGLSTGFVDLD
-211 KLTTGLK
+211 NLTTGLHG
-218 RGELII
+218 GELVI

-231 GKTALAMNIAESCAL
+231 GKTALAMNIAESCAVDQN
-246 KEQKSVAIFS
+246 KAVAIFS

-264 ATRLLG
+264 VTRLLG
-270 AVAKVDQNKMR
+270 SVAKVDQQKMR
-281 TGELDENDWSEIA
+281 TGKMDDDDWAKIA
-294 DALGVLNEAPLFIDE
+294 DGLGRLNEAPLFIDE

-315 YELRARARRLH
+315 YELRARARRLD
-326 RSTEGGLGLIVVD
+326 RSIEGGLGLIVVD
-339 YIQLMSPLGNIG
+339 YIQLMSPLGGQQG

-365 KSLAKELNVPVI
+365 KSLAKELNIPVV

-399 RESGAIEQDADVIM
+399 RESGAIEQDADIIM
-413 FIYREEAYNPETLD
+413 FIYRQVVYSKDPADE
-427 KGIAEIILAKQ
+427 GIAEIIVAKQ
-438 RNGPTGDVRL
+438 RSGPIKDIKL
-448 TWVGEYTRF
+448 TFVGEHTRF

-462 PGYESGSGY
+462 PGYEAGY

>member
-1 MSSFFFIGYNHIMA
+1 MA
-15 DDQIKNLK
+15 DAQIENLK

-40 IDNSALDQ
+40 IDNSALNQVGDT
-48 INDIV
+48 I
-53 SPKDFYRQ
+53 SSKDFYRQ
-61 DHRLIFTHINEIL
+61 DHRLIFIHINDLI
-74 NLDNPADVITVAES
+74 NSDNPADVITVAES
-88 LEKKSELASVGGIAY
+88 LEKNSELASIGGISY

-122 IIRDNSV
+122 IIRDNSI
-129 LRNLISVGSDIV
+129 LRNLITVGSEIV
-141 EGAFSPQGKDAQA
+141 EGAFLPKGKDAQQ
-154 LLDEMEQKIFSI
+154 LLDEMEAKLFSI
-166 AELQSNRLGYKD
+166 AEAQSNRLGYKD
-178 FQTVIADVVRGL
+178 FQKVIADVVRNL

-196 PGAINDVSTGFTDLD
+196 PETVTGLSTGFVDLD
-211 KLTTGLK
+211 NLTTGLHG
-218 RGELII
+218 GELVI

-231 GKTALAMNIAESCAL
+231 GKTALAMNIAESCAVDQN
-246 KEQKSVAIFS
+246 KAVAIFS

-264 ATRLLG
+264 VTRLLG
-270 AVAKVDQNKMR
+270 SVAKVDQQKMR
-281 TGELDENDWSEIA
+281 TGKMDDDDWAKIA
-294 DALGVLNEAPLFIDE
+294 DGLGRLNEAPLFIDE

-315 YELRARARRLH
+315 YELRARARRLD
-326 RSTEGGLGLIVVD
+326 RSTERGLGLIIVD
-339 YIQLMSPLGNIG
+339 YIQLMSPLGGPQG

-365 KSLAKELNVPVI
+365 KSLAKELNIPVV

-413 FIYREEAYNPETLD
+413 FIYRQVVYSKDPADE
-427 KGIAEIILAKQ
+427 GIAEIIVAKQ
-438 RNGPTGDVRL
+438 RNGPIGDVKL
-448 TWVGEYTRF
+448 TFVGEYTRF

-462 PGYESGSGY
+462 PGYEAGY